1 MYGSLSLLK
10 IATGA
15 ARHAASRQTLIAQNV
30 ANADTPGYRARDL
43 EAFKVHGTSEDGFAA
58 KATRAAHAGA
68 SADSLLAARTVD
80 TPGPESLNGNTVD
93 LEDQLVRGAEA
104 QQRHAMALGVYGT
117 AIGLV
122 RTAIG
127 KR

>member
-43 EAFKVHGTSEDGFAA
+43 EAFEVPGASEDGFTA
-58 KATRAAHAGA
+58 KATRASHGDA
-68 SADSLLAARTVD
+68 SPASLLAARTVD
-80 TPGPESLNGNTVD
+80 TPGPENLNGNTVD

-104 QQRHAMALGVYGT
+104 QERHAMALGIYGT
-117 AIGLV
+117 AIDLM

-127 KR
+127 RR